1 MTTPAT
7 NADATLRT
15 PPALPGSS
23 VSALELEAPILLK
36 LQTTSPSLK
45 IYTPSHPSF
54 KIINTYFNL
63 SLTAHPLAITR
74 PTNTLQISQILSFTS
89 THSIPFTVRSG
100 GHDSYGRSA
109 ISGSLIIDVREL
121 DEIVL
126 SSDQTSV
133 RIGGGVI
140 SENLTKFLAPH
151 GLVAVQGGC
160 SSVGYTNWA
169 ACGGYGTLNGRFGM
183 GCDQIIGARVVNYN
197 GDVVDADEEMLWG
210 LRGGG
215 CAFGAVVSLDIKVYR
230 LQKMLAG
237 LLAFP
242 IAEAR
247 EVLSSYRDLLGKVCP
262 DAYGGLMGL
271 MAIPGVGKVLMF
283 MFTWASE
290 DLEAGSAFL
299 GELRNLGKVVMDTVK
314 ETTLAS
320 WTEVGKAFSPTFIY
334 TNIRTA
340 YVKELSEPFIDL
352 LLKHVDKIPA
362 GTKAMFIVHV
372 VHGHATKPTPN
383 SCFGMREP
391 HVWVGIHGQT
401 LAEENKQEAFSWADE
416 VVEELTEGGL
426 LMKGGYVALMGENE
440 PTEDCFGDNWGRLK
454 ELKNKL
460 DPNLFFRNTVPSLA

>member
-1 MTTPAT
+1 MTTPNT
-7 NADATLRT
+7 YADGSLRT
-15 PPALPGSS
+15 PPAPPGSS
-23 VSALELEAPILLK
+23 LSALEIEAPILVK
-36 LQTTSPSLK
+36 LQSSSPALK

-63 SLTAHPLAITR
+63 SLTACPFAITR
-74 PTNTLQISQILSFTS
+74 PTTALQISQILSFTKL
-89 THSIPFTVRSG
+89 HSLPFTIRSG

-109 ISGSLIIDVREL
+109 VSGSLIIDVREL

-126 SSDQTSV
+126 SFNNNSV

-140 SENLTKFLAPH
+140 SDNLTKFLAPH
-151 GLVAVQGGC
+151 GMVAVQGGC

-183 GCDQIIGARVVNYN
+183 GCDQIVGARVVNCY
-197 GDVVDADEEMLWG
+197 GEVIEADEEMLWG

-215 CAFGAVVSLDIKVYR
+215 CALGVVVSLDVKVYR

-237 LLAFP
+237 LVAFP
-242 IAEAR
+242 IAGAR
-247 EVLSSYRDLLGKVCP
+247 EALLRYGEATGEDFP
-262 DAYGGLMGL
+262 DAYGGLMGF

-290 DLEAGSAFL
+290 DLNAGWDFL
-299 GELRNLGKVVMDTVK
+299 GKLRNLGTAVMDTVK
-314 ETTLAS
+314 ETTLAA

-340 YVKELSEPFIDL
+340 YVKALSEPFIDL

-372 VHGHATKPTPN
+372 VHGQATKAAPI
-383 SCFGMREP
+383 SCFGMRKP
-391 HVWVGIHGQT
+391 HLWVGIHGQT
-401 LAEENKQEAFSWADE
+401 LDEDNKQEASTWADE
-416 VVEELTEGGL
+416 VVKDLKAGGL
-426 LMKGGYVALMGENE
+426 LMKGGYVALMGGDE
-440 PTEDCFGDNWGRLK
+440 PVQDCFGDNWDRLK
-454 ELKNKL
+454 ELKKKL
-460 DPNLFFRNTVPSLA
+460 DPNPFFQHTVPSLA